1 MRQLLEKY
9 APGTFK
15 FFSDFFEAMTN
26 KKSGHSLRKWLAV
39 GYYWIMW
46 VLSVRYTTPENLS
59 AVLTINAGMVT
70 ALVITYTA
78 GNIQEKKIDASN
90 NPLDTTNEQK

>member
-1 MRQLLEKY
+1 MKQILEKY
-9 APGTFK
+9 APGTYK

-39 GYYWIMW
+39 GYYWIMFK
-46 VLSVRYTTPENLS
+46 LSMQYTSAENLS
-59 AVLTINAGMVT
+59 AVLTIHAGMVT

-78 GNIQEKKIDASN
+78 GNIQEKKLDNN